1 MGGSSGQSPPQ
12 PQQSE
17 PLKRR
22 RITRACDRCHRSGVK
37 CSRSPTPGVCGP
49 CAAFGSECTYQR
61 PVKRRGV
68 SASSTALRAHQRVGR
83 NNMGAPQSPAAWK
96 YEPVGTPEAIE
107 TLVDAYHRIIYPILP
122 YFHWPSFYA
131 HIRVRRYMHDRAFYA
146 VTMAMCAITSAR
158 MRDGASYLAEAG
170 VKAHLTADTPSSEA
184 FYEAATRTF
193 PADLSQ
199 ASEFDYKR
207 AKVILAM
214 LCIQFGNV
222 RQLTTHLGDYM
233 TLCSNDNFHLEA
245 RWPSNLPET
254 EVQERRRLFWGAY
267 TVDVYAATT
276 FGGVVRHRE
285 AQSTVLYPALVH
297 DDDEITER
305 GIVPRI
311 NGTNRPSYLVGW
323 NFTTDLYRILEHSLD
338 QLRIKRLNA
347 DNTSHITNFYS
358 TRSGPTPQ
366 EGLDLVAQLY
376 SELPDD
382 FKGAKAMTGDMKED
396 RYGFQAADIMVTMQT
411 VKMVMLGLEEATV
424 ERRCAVAGELL
435 DALANVPTAYI
446 QAISS
451 PIMHHL
457 AGVGHLLGSVIQ
469 SPLSP
474 WSYLQVRNVLLA
486 MADLVGGLESS
497 LSNIQGIANKLRDH
511 IFRIDQYMTSAAM
524 DHQRRSH
531 VYHNALPSA
540 AWGTGNNPNHMQQMP
555 SSNMRTESPQGMS
568 VSSSLSPE
576 DTASRN
582 NTSLSFSNSK
592 NLMYAPMSSDMFEFN
607 LGPMAPDTQ
616 VQLPNDL
623 FLDLPFEFGS
633 EGFDFLSMAV

>member
-1 MGGSSGQSPPQ
+1 MGHSPPQ
-12 PQQSE
+12 QASE

-61 PVKRRGV
+61 PVKRRGPV
-68 SASSTALRAHQRVGR
+68 PRALSAKTTLSGTS
-83 NNMGAPQSPAAWK
+83 QSQAAWK
-96 YEPVGTPEAIE
+96 YESVGTPEAIE

-146 VTMAMCAITSAR
+146 VTMALCAITSAR
-158 MRDGASYLAEAG
+158 MRDGASYLRDAG
-170 VKAHLTADTPSSEA
+170 VKAHLPADVPSSEA
-184 FYEAATRTF
+184 FYDAAIRTF

-199 ASEFDYKR
+199 AVEFDYKR

-222 RQLTTHLGDYM
+222 RQLTTHLGDYI
-233 TLCSNDNFHLEA
+233 TLCSIDNFHLEA
-245 RWPSNLPET
+245 RWPANLPET
-254 EVQERRRLFWGAY
+254 EIQERRRLFWGAY

-285 AQSTVLYPALVH
+285 AQSTVLYPVLVD

-305 GIVPRI
+305 GIVSRVH
-311 NGTNRPSYLVGW
+311 GTNRPSYLVGW
-323 NFTTDLYRILEHSLD
+323 NFTTDLYRILEHALD
-338 QLRIKRLNA
+338 QLRTKHLNA
-347 DNTSHITNFYS
+347 DRPSDISNFYS

-366 EGLDLVAQLY
+366 QGLDFVAQLY
-376 SELPDD
+376 AKLPED

-396 RYGFQAADIMVTMQT
+396 RYGFQAADIVVTMQT
-411 VKMVMLGLEEATV
+411 VKMVMLGLEDANV

-435 DALANVPTAYI
+435 DALSNVPTAYI

-474 WSYLQVRNVLLA
+474 WSYLQVRNVLIT
-486 MADLVGGLESS
+486 MANLVSGLETS
-497 LSNIQGIANKLRDH
+497 LTNIQGIGNKLKDH
-511 IFRIDQYMTSAAM
+511 VNRIDQYMHTTAE
-524 DHQRRSH
+524 HQRRAH
-531 VYHNALPSA
+531 VYHNTLPPN
-540 AWGTGNNPNHMQQMP
+540 AWGSGTGQMSQVPN
-555 SSNMRTESPQGMS
+555 SDMRTERPQGIS

-576 DTASRN
+576 SATPSWNNPSPSFNNPKHVPYPMAPDT
-582 NTSLSFSNSK
+582 
-592 NLMYAPMSSDMFEFN
+592 FEFS
-607 LGPMAPDTQ
+607 LPQMAPDTQ
-616 VQLPNDL
+616 VQLPTDL
-623 FLDLPFEFGS
+623 FLDLSFEFGT
-633 EGFDFLSMAV
+633 EGFDFLSMGL

>member
-22 RITRACDRCHRSGVK
+22 RIT

-61 PVKRRGV
+61 PVKRRGPV
-68 SASSTALRAHQRVGR
+68 PRALSAK

-396 RYGFQAADIMVTMQT
+396 RYGFQDGQDGHARSRGGDRGAA
-411 VKMVMLGLEEATV
+411 L
-424 ERRCAVAGELL
+424 RRCWRASGRPCQCADGLHPGHQL
-435 DALANVPTAYI
+435 SDR
-446 QAISS
+446 
-451 PIMHHL
+451 
-457 AGVGHLLGSVIQ
+457 HLLGSVIQ

>member
-1 MGGSSGQSPPQ
+1 MAYSPPQ
-12 PQQSE
+12 QQQSE

-37 CSRSPTPGVCGP
+37 CSRSPTPGICGP

-61 PVKRRGV
+61 PVKRRGPV
-68 SASSTALRAHQRVGR
+68 PRALSAKTTLS
-83 NNMGAPQSPAAWK
+83 GASQSQVVWK
-96 YEPVGTPEAIE
+96 YESVSTPEAIE

-122 YFHWPSFYA
+122 FFHWPSFYA

-146 VTMAMCAITSAR
+146 VTMALCAITSAR
-158 MRDGASYLAEAG
+158 MRDGASFLLDAG
-170 VKAHLTADTPSSEA
+170 VKAPLSADVPTSEA
-184 FYEAATRTF
+184 FYEAAIRTF

-233 TLCSNDNFHLEA
+233 TLSSIDNFHLEA
-245 RWPSNLPET
+245 RWPANLPET

-267 TVDVYAATT
+267 TIDVYAATT

-285 AQSTVLYPALVH
+285 AQSTVLYPALV

-311 NGTNRPSYLVGW
+311 HGATRPSYLVGW

-338 QLRIKRLNA
+338 QLRAKHLNA
-347 DNTSHITNFYS
+347 NGTSDITNFFS
-358 TRSGPTPQ
+358 TRSGSTQQ

-376 SELPDD
+376 AKLPED

-411 VKMVMLGLEEATV
+411 VKMVMLGLEDATV

-435 DALANVPTAYI
+435 DALSNVPTAYI

-474 WSYLQVRNVLLA
+474 WAYLQVRNVLIT
-486 MADLVGGLESS
+486 MANLVSDLETS
-497 LSNIQGIANKLRDH
+497 LSNIQGIGNKLKDH
-511 IFRIDQYMTSAAM
+511 VNRIDQYMHATA
-524 DHQRRSH
+524 DHQRRAH
-531 VYHNALPSA
+531 VYHSTLPPN
-540 AWGTGNNPNHMQQMP
+540 AWGGSSGQLPQMP
-555 SSNMRTESPQGMS
+555 SSDMRAERPQGIS
-568 VSSSLSPE
+568 VASSLSPE
-576 DTASRN
+576 SATPSWN
-582 NTSLSFSNSK
+582 NPSPSFSNPK
-592 NLMYAPMSSDMFEFN
+592 NVPYPMAPDMFEFS
-607 LGPMAPDTQ
+607 LPHMAPDTQ
-616 VQLPNDL
+616 VQLPTDL
-623 FLDLPFEFGS
+623 FLDLSFEFGS
-633 EGFDFLSMAV
+633 EGFDFLSLGL

>member
-1 MGGSSGQSPPQ
+1 
-12 PQQSE
+12 
-17 PLKRR
+17 
-22 RITRACDRCHRSGVK
+22 
-37 CSRSPTPGVCGP
+37 
-49 CAAFGSECTYQR
+49 
-61 PVKRRGV
+61 
-68 SASSTALRAHQRVGR
+68 
-83 NNMGAPQSPAAWK
+83 
-96 YEPVGTPEAIE
+96 
-107 TLVDAYHRIIYPILP
+107 
-122 YFHWPSFYA
+122 
-131 HIRVRRYMHDRAFYA
+131 MHDRAFYA

-170 VKAHLTADTPSSEA
+170 VKAHLPADTPSSEA

-233 TLCSNDNFHLEA
+233 TLCSIDNFHLEA
-245 RWPSNLPET
+245 RWPANLPET

-276 FGGVVRHRE
+276 FGGFVRHRE

-311 NGTNRPSYLVGW
+311 HGTSRPSYLVGW

-338 QLRIKRLNA
+338 QLRAKRLNTDSA
-347 DNTSHITNFYS
+347 SNITNFYS
-358 TRSGPTPQ
+358 ARSGPTPQ

-376 SELPDD
+376 AELPDD

-396 RYGFQAADIMVTMQT
+396 RYGFEAADIIVTMQT

-435 DALANVPTAYI
+435 DALATVPTAYI

-486 MADLVGGLESS
+486 MADLIGGLESS

-524 DHQRRSH
+524 DHQRRSQ
-531 VYHNALPSA
+531 VYHNTLPQA
-540 AWGTGNNPNHMQQMP
+540 AWSGNTQGHHIGQMP

-576 DTASRN
+576 GGAPSWN
-582 NTSLSFSNSK
+582 PSPSFNSK
-592 NLMYAPMSSDMFEFN
+592 NLPYAPMSSDMFEFN
-607 LGPMAPDTQ
+607 LGPLAPDTQ

-623 FLDLPFEFGS
+623 FLDLPFEFGLD
-633 EGFDFLSMAV
+633 GFDFLSVGV